1 MSRMGR
7 WALTLPFPTALVAV
21 AAIFLWPGLVGPG
34 YDAAIFTTI
43 AFRIRAGD
51 MPYRDVWEHKPP
63 GIFLADASIQSLFP
77 WLDPWTPVWL
87 LSVVC
92 AAALGLVVAV
102 ALRTNGHPKLAP
114 WCGLATTATV
124 AAFPISYGGG
134 QSELV
139 AAVPAAIAVV
149 ALSRRPGQALTF
161 ACGVLLGLAFSTSWH
176 LTPALVVAL
185 ALVLYGTDRWRRSFL
200 LVSGIS
206 VVGAAIAAWLI
217 LGGAW
222 SDAIDALVTFNLV
235 YRAANLVDPIV
246 KFSPS
251 AAAAFLAVAALL
263 GLIAMTRRPPRAIF
277 VVAAAWVGLSIVMFA
292 AEGRLGAHYLAS
304 IVIPLGILAGP
315 GLALVAPRSSRGIST
330 AGPLIAQLVLV
341 SAVAVSGFSTVYWTQ
356 ALGEI
361 YVARASSLHEAAN
374 WLRSLD
380 CAETLLVWGHAPE
393 IYYVSGLRPASR
405 YVSLPAL
412 MTEGWATADRVQD
425 VANEINSLRPA
436 AVIDASSWGGS
447 LVTFPL
453 LERGSFTTHDG
464 RYVDNLD
471 PIRDIVRARY
481 VFSRDVA
488 EWPTY
493 VLADERTS
501 LPATS
506 NSTQQP
512 ILGSATCSG
521 RRASPASGAE
531 R

>member
-7 WALTLPFPTALVAV
+7 WALTLPLPTALVAV

-34 YDAAIFTTI
+34 YDAAIFTLI
-43 AFRIRAGD
+43 AFRIRSGD

-63 GIFLADASIQSLFP
+63 GIFLADASVQSLFP

-149 ALSRRPGQALTF
+149 ALSHRPGQALTF
-161 ACGVLLGLAFSTSWH
+161 ASGVLLGLACSTSWH
-176 LTPALVVAL
+176 LTPALVVAF
-185 ALVLYGTDRWRRSFL
+185 ALVLHGTDRWRRSFL
-200 LVSGIS
+200 LVSGVS
-206 VVGAAIAAWLI
+206 AVGAAIAAWLI

-222 SDAIDALVTFNLV
+222 SDAIDALVSFNLV
-235 YRAANLVDPIV
+235 YRAVNLVDPIV

-251 AAAAFLAVAALL
+251 AAAAFLALAALL

-277 VVAAAWVGLSIVMFA
+277 VVAAAWIGLSIVMFV

-304 IVIPLGILAGP
+304 IAIPLGILAGP
-315 GLALVAPRSSRGIST
+315 GLAMVAPRSSRGIS
-330 AGPLIAQLVLV
+330 AGPLIAQLLLV
-341 SAVAVSGFSTVYWTQ
+341 SAIAVSGISTVYWTR

-361 YVARASSLHEAAN
+361 YVARASSLREAAN

-412 MTEGWATADRVQD
+412 MTEGWATADRVEG

-453 LERGSFTTHDG
+453 LQPGSFTAHDG
-464 RYVDNLD
+464 RYVDKLD

-481 VFSRDVA
+481 VFTRDVA

-493 VLADERTS
+493 VLAHERTS
-501 LPATS
+501 LPAIS
-506 NSTQQP
+506 HSR
-512 ILGSATCSG
+512 ICCWIESVTCSDG
-521 RRASPASGAE
+521 RALRASGSE